1 MFQHLEQ
8 DSVPASDA
16 GREIRIPLGSPFSWR
31 LRIEGEP
38 ALLEDIIM
46 KLFKITLLAGL
57 LALLTGC
64 ATSQGDAAISPAQD
78 AADKQ
83 RLEEEA
89 HIQ

>member
-1 MFQHLEQ
+1 
-8 DSVPASDA
+8 
-16 GREIRIPLGSPFSWR
+16 
-31 LRIEGEP
+31 
-38 ALLEDIIM
+38 M